1 MVTGTQ
7 YSIIFHD
14 LPRLSM
20 IFHDLPWRFGG
31 LPCPSM
37 RVSNRFVFG
46 FRVAL
51 VSPSMLVGS
60 LTIKALRRKSIARLV
75 PFGMILGR
83 GAYIPAEDS
92 ALISLLIKLYS
103 SQRVCRCYEAAR
115 GFLGAKGV
123 VRGGLPLI

>member
-1 MVTGTQ
+1 
-7 YSIIFHD
+7 
-14 LPRLSM
+14 M

-37 RVSNRFVFG
+37 MVSNRFVFG

-60 LTIKALRRKSIARLV
+60 LLTIGALRRKSIARLV

-83 GAYIPAEDS
+83 GAYILAEAS

-103 SQRVCRCYEAAR
+103 SQRVCRCYEVAR
-115 GFLGAKGV
+115 GFLGAKRG

>member
-1 MVTGTQ
+1 MVTETQ

-60 LTIKALRRKSIARLV
+60 LTIRALRRKSIARLV

-83 GAYIPAEDS
+83 GAYIPAEAS

-103 SQRVCRCYEAAR
+103 SQRVCRCYEVAR
-115 GFLGAKGV
+115 GFLGAKRG